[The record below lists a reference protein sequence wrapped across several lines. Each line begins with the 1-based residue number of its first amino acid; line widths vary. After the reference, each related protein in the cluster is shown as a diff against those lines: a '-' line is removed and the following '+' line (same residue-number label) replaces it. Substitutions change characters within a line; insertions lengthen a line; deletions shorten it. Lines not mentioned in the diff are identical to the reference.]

1 MRKIMT
7 LLMLILLIPSVLGLG
22 IIPGRTNMNFEPG
35 SSETVK
41 VTVKNNE
48 QKNMDVMIQ
57 VTGELAEYIVTSE
70 KTLSFSAADS
80 ARSFEYTVNMP
91 SEFDKPGIHVG
102 EIKAVEKTIKGD
114 SDDVSI
120 KPNIEVISELFVNVP
135 YAGKYAEARLTAPSV
150 KQGQDMVF
158 FIKVFNLGEEDIA
171 DTHVK
176 LDIYDG
182 ENLLETLSSD
192 SRPLQKK
199 KSGELIIRH
208 PSDGY
213 DPGEYRLVAT
223 VYYDNIETEVSAKF
237 RIDEFLI
244 RLDTIGVDD
253 YNLGGIAKISYYVTN
268 IGNRLVEDFNTYLTL
283 NDRNNI
289 VVASLKSFDITLNP
303 KDTKETVAYWNT
315 ENIDPGEYLGT
326 LSLNYKDEEVV
337 KNIRTDVTPDEIK
350 IEVVSKATG
359 FVVSEAPAPTDSNVG
374 FLIIIIVLL
383 AIIMAMA
390 FWMKRKR

>member
-1 MRKIMT
+1 MKRIMAM
-7 LLMLILLIPSVLGLG
+7 LVLILLIPNVLGLG

-35 SSETVK
+35 SSETVE

-48 QKNMDVMIQ
+48 QKDMDVMIQ
-57 VTGELAEYIVTSE
+57 VSGELAEYIVTSE
-70 KTLSFSAADS
+70 KTLSFSAQDS
-80 ARSFEYTVNMP
+80 TRSFEYTINMP
-91 SEFDKPGIHVG
+91 SGFDKPGIHVAD
-102 EIKAVEKTIKGD
+102 IKAVEKTIKGD
-114 SDDVSI
+114 SVDVAI

-135 YAGKYAEARLTAPSV
+135 YEGKYAEARLTAPSV
-150 KQGQDMVF
+150 KQGEDMVF
-158 FIKVFNLGEEDIA
+158 FVKVFNLGEQDIT

-176 LDIYDG
+176 LDIYEG
-182 ENLLETLSSD
+182 ESIKETLSSD
-192 SRPLQKK
+192 SRPLGKK

-213 DPGEYRLVAT
+213 DPGEYRIVAT
-223 VYYDNIETEVSAKF
+223 VYYDGIETEVTAKF

-244 RLDTIGVDD
+244 KLDTIGVDD

-268 IGNRLVEDFNTYLTL
+268 IGNRLVEDFSTYLTL
-283 NDRNNI
+283 NDRNDI

-326 LSLNYKDEEVV
+326 LSLNYEDEQQI
-337 KNIRTDVTPDEIK
+337 KNIRTEVTPDEIK

-359 FVVSEAPAPTDSNVG
+359 FVVSEAPAPSDSNMG

-383 AIIMAMA
+383 VIIMAMA
-390 FWMKRKR
+390 FWMKRKK